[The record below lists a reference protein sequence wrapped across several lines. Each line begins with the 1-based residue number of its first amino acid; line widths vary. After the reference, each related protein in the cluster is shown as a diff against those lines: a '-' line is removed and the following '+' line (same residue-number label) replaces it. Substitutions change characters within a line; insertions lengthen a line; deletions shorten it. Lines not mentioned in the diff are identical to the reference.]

1 MGSPRITVINDNPD
15 FLELMGA
22 ILDDESGYEVR
33 LLDGDETGLE
43 ELQETSPDLIIVD
56 LLLGRASGWEL
67 IALARADATLREVP
81 IIVCSADVNQLRE
94 RAEELAD
101 IGGVHMLK
109 KPFAVDELTSLVD
122 DLIGQPAGR

>member
-1 MGSPRITVINDNPD
+1 MGTPRITVINDNPD

-43 ELQETSPDLIIVD
+43 QLQETSPDLIIVD

-101 IGGVHMLK
+101 IGDVHMLK

-122 DLIGQPAGR
+122 DLIGQPASR

>member
-1 MGSPRITVINDNPD
+1 MGTPRITVINDNPD